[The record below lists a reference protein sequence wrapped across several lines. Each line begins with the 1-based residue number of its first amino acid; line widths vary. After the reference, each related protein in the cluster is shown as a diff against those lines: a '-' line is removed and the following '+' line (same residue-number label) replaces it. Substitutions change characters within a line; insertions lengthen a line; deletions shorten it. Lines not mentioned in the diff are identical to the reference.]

1 MWTLYKKELSGFF
14 SSIVG
19 YLAIIVFLVLV
30 GLMLW
35 VFSSPFNIL
44 DDGYSA
50 MDGFFYIAPFLY
62 LFLIPAITMRMFAE
76 EKRGGTMEFLLTKPI
91 GDLGIVC
98 SKFLAGLTLVVIS
111 LLPTLV
117 VYFTVYAL
125 GDPVGNIDTGSV
137 VGSYLG
143 LILLGG
149 AFVGIGLF
157 ASAITNNQI
166 VSFIV
171 AAVLSAFMYIGFEG
185 IYQMGILGKADLF
198 FRSLGMRYHYESI
211 SRGVIDSRDLLYY
224 LSLIAITIMATRMV
238 LQSRNWNKTKH
249 TKDSRSRQSWF
260 EFGITL
266 LVVVFV
272 NVIGSFLFGRL
283 DLTDDHRYSLSKPTK
298 ELLKKVDEPILF
310 RIYLDGDDMPAEF
323 KRLRNETK
331 EMLNQF
337 RAYNRNVDYE
347 FVNPADLSSDQER
360 NELYKELISH
370 DIHPSTVSQRTG
382 NGMSQTVLIPAA
394 EITYKGNKAYVQL
407 LQSQQYV
414 SEVDEV
420 NNSIQNLEYQL
431 SNAIRTLSRSR
442 KPVVAFSMGHGELPM
457 ANLYEIQR
465 SLYENYTLDT
475 VTLNENVNA
484 LRIVTRNHDSSYTFK
499 PKYDVLVVA
508 KPTKPFSDKDL
519 FVLDQFVMNGGR
531 VLWLIDAMD
540 ADMDSL
546 SVNPQAVSARL
557 PLGLDELFYAY
568 GVRINPDLVM
578 DIRCRPIPMVVGQV
592 GDRPQYNFRPWFYF
606 PDLIAVSE
614 HPIVR
619 NLDIIKSD
627 FVSSIQL
634 LENSDDISKTVLL
647 STSEYSRVKNAP
659 VIIDLNEAR
668 QEPDQRLYNR
678 KNLPVAVLLQGV
690 FRSMWVHRLPEGF
703 TRLPEIGFRDTSL
716 ATKMIVVSDG
726 DIIKNRYNRAD
737 GTTYPLGYDS
747 YTNTMY
753 ANKEFLLNAI
763 NFLAGN
769 DDAMASRGKSV
780 QLRKLDVVKS
790 KKSASLVKI
799 VNIAVPVLIVVVAGV
814 IIFFVR
820 RHRYIKRRK

>member
-1 MWTLYKKELSGFF
+1 MWTLYKKELAGFF

-35 VFSSPFNIL
+35 VFNSPFNIL

-91 GDLGIVC
+91 GDTGIVC
-98 SKFLAGLTLVVIS
+98 SKFLAGLTLVFIS

-137 VGSYLG
+137 IGSYIG
-143 LILLGG
+143 LLFLGG
-149 AFVGIGLF
+149 AFVGIGLL

-166 VSFIV
+166 VAFIV
-171 AAVLSAFMYIGFEG
+171 AIVLSVFMYIGFEG

-198 FRSLGMRYHYESI
+198 VKSLGMRHHYESI

-224 LSLIAITIMATRMV
+224 LSVIAITIMATRMV
-238 LQSRNWNKTKH
+238 LQSRKWNKNKH
-249 TKDSRSRQSWF
+249 QKDTRKRQSWF
-260 EFGITL
+260 ELGIAL
-266 LVVVFV
+266 LVVVFI
-272 NVIGSFLFGRL
+272 NVIGSFLFGRI
-283 DLTDDHRYSLSKPTK
+283 DMTDDHRYSLSKSTK
-298 ELLKKVDEPILF
+298 ELLKNVDEPILF
-310 RIYLDGDDMPAEF
+310 RVYLDGDDMPAEF

-331 EMLNQF
+331 DMLNQF
-337 RAYNRNVDYE
+337 RAYNHNVDYE
-347 FVNPADLSSDQER
+347 FVNPGDLASDQER
-360 NELYKELISH
+360 NELYKDLVSH
-370 DIHPSTVSQRTG
+370 DIQPSTVSLRTG
-382 NGMSQTVLIPAA
+382 NGVSQMVLIPAA

-431 SNAIRTLSRSR
+431 SNAVRTLSRSR
-442 KPVVAFSMGHGELPM
+442 KPVLAFSMGHGELPM
-457 ANLYEIQR
+457 HNLFEIQR

-475 VTLNENVNA
+475 VSLNENVNA
-484 LRIVTRNHDSSYTFK
+484 LRVVSQNADSSYSFQ

-508 KPTKPFSDKDL
+508 KPTKTFSDKDL
-519 FVLDQFVMNGGR
+519 FVLDQYVMLGGK

-546 SVNPQAVSARL
+546 AANPQAVSARL

-568 GVRINPDLVM
+568 GIRINADLVM

-592 GDRPQYNFRPWFYF
+592 GDRPQYNFRPWYYF

-634 LENSDDISKTVLL
+634 LENSDDIAKTVLL
-647 STSEYSRVKNAP
+647 TTSEYSRVKNAP

-678 KNLPVAVLLQGV
+678 KNLPVAVLLQGK
-690 FRSMWVHRLPEGF
+690 FRSMWTHRLPMGF
-703 TRLPEIGFRDTSL
+703 TKMPEIGFRDTS
-716 ATKMIVVSDG
+716 AETKMIVVSDG
-726 DIIKNRYNRAD
+726 DIIN
-737 GTTYPLGYDS
+737 TTATPKPCTPTRNSCLTPS
-747 YTNTMY
+747 TTLPATTTQWPRVAKASNS
-753 ANKEFLLNAI
+753 AN
-763 NFLAGN
+763 
-769 DDAMASRGKSV
+769 ST
-780 QLRKLDVVKS
+780 
-790 KKSASLVKI
+790 
-799 VNIAVPVLIVVVAGV
+799 
-814 IIFFVR
+814 
-820 RHRYIKRRK
+820 

>member
-19 YLAIIVFLVLV
+19 YLAIIVFLVLA

-35 VFSSPFNIL
+35 VFNSPLNIL

-50 MDGFFYIAPFLY
+50 MDSLFFIAPFLY
-62 LFLIPAITMRMFAE
+62 LFLVPAITMRMFAE
-76 EKRGGTMEFLLTKPI
+76 EKRSGTMEFLLTKPL
-91 GDLGIVC
+91 GDTTIVL

-137 VGSYLG
+137 CGSYIGLVFLG
-143 LILLGG
+143 
-149 AFVGIGLF
+149 AAYVGIGLF

-166 VSFIV
+166 VAFIV
-171 AAVLSAFMYIGFEG
+171 GAVLSMFMFLGFEG

-198 FRSLGMRYHYESI
+198 FRSLGMKYHYESI
-211 SRGVIDSRDLLYY
+211 SRGVIDTRDLLYY
-224 LSLIAITIMATRMV
+224 LSVLAIAIVATRVV
-238 LQSRNWNKTKH
+238 LQQRNDKH
-249 TKDSRSRQSWF
+249 KKQSWF
-260 EFGITL
+260 EFGIAM
-266 LVVVFV
+266 LVVVFL

-283 DLTDDHRYSLSKPTK
+283 DLTDDHRYSLSKSTK
-298 ELLKKVDEPILF
+298 TLLKSVDEPILF
-310 RIYLDGDDMPAEF
+310 RVYLDGDDMPPEY

-337 RAYNRNVDYE
+337 RAYNRDVDYE
-347 FVNPADLSSDQER
+347 FVNPGALSSDQER
-360 NELYKELISH
+360 NELYKELVKH
-370 DIHPSTVSQRTG
+370 DIQPSTISQRTATG
-382 NGMSQTVLIPAA
+382 VSQQVLIPAA

-414 SEVDEV
+414 SEVDEI

-431 SNAIRTLSRSR
+431 SNAVRTLSRSK
-442 KPVVAFSMGHGELPM
+442 KPVVAFTMGHGELPM
-457 ANLYEIQR
+457 TNLYEIQR

-484 LRIVTRNHDSSYTFK
+484 LRTVTQNTDSSFSFQ

-508 KPTKPFSDKDL
+508 KPTRQFSDKDL
-519 FVLDQFVMNGGR
+519 FVLDQYVMLGGK

-546 SVNPQAVSARL
+546 AVNPQAISTSL

-568 GVRINPDLVM
+568 GVRINQDLVM

-592 GDRPQYNFRPWFYF
+592 GDRPQYNFTPWYYF

-634 LENSDDISKTVLL
+634 LDNSDNIAKTVLL

-678 KNLPVAVLLQGV
+678 KNLPVAVLLQGT
-690 FRSMWVHRLPEGF
+690 FRSMWTHRLPQGF
-703 TRLPEIGFRDTSL
+703 TSLPEMGFRDTSFE
-716 ATKMIVVSDG
+716 TKMIIVSDG
-726 DIIKNRYNRAD
+726 DIIKNRYNRSD

-753 ANKEFLLNAI
+753 ANREFLLNAI
-763 NFLAGN
+763 NYLAGN

-780 QLRKLDVVKS
+780 QLRKLDVVKT
-790 KKSASLVKI
+790 KKAATAVKI
-799 VNIAVPVLIVVVAGV
+799 VNIAIPILIVALAGV
-814 IIFFVR
+814 AIYFAR
-820 RHRYIKRRK
+820 RHRYTRRKK